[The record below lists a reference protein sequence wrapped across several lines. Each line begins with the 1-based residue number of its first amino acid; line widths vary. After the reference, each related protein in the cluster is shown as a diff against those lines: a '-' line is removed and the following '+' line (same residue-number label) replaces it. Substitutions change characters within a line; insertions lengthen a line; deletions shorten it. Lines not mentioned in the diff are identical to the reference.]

1 MQKISDYFPALSF
14 LGDNISVTKKIQLL
28 EELDIEDIEILNAC
42 YSFLEKKALNN
53 SKEFDCIDGT
63 IYKILLQSGNPDIV
77 KKLNIH
83 FADGLVD
90 SHSKFYISYLELQ
103 DLLLKN
109 NFQEADRLTSQLLCL
124 FVNIKN
130 RSWLYFSDVKRI
142 PQSELKILDN
152 LWKTYSKGKF
162 GFSVQ
167 RQIWLGNNQDWNL
180 LWDKIGWRQ
189 KEVLCRYPEEF
200 TWDLTAPIGH
210 LPLSN
215 QLRGIQTLKAL
226 FNLKVWN

>member
-1 MQKISDYFPALSF
+1 M
-14 LGDNISVTKKIQLL
+14 GDNITVTKKIQLL
-28 EELDIEDIEILNAC
+28 EDLDIENVEVLNVF
-42 YSFLEKKALNN
+42 YLFLEQKALKKL
-53 SKEFDCIDGT
+53 KEFDCIDGT
-63 IYKILLQSGNPDIV
+63 IYRLLLKSENPDIA
-77 KKLNIH
+77 KKLNVN
-83 FADGLVD
+83 FSDGLVD
-90 SHSKFYISYLELQ
+90 SHSQFYDSYLELQ
-103 DLLLKN
+103 DLLLNN
-109 NFQEADRLTSQLLCL
+109 NFQEADKLTSQLLCL
-124 FVNIKN
+124 FVDIKN
-130 RSWLYFSDVKRI
+130 RSWLYFSDVKKI
-142 PQSELKILDN
+142 PESELKILDN

-200 TWDLTAPIGH
+200 IWDLTAPIGH

-226 FNLKVWN
+226 FNLTIWN